1 MLVLCLHY
9 AYYSCTM
16 LTMPVLCLLCLY
28 YTYYA
33 CTMPIYYHP
42 SICRVFKS
50 LGHILTLNISKTI
63 EDITNIMYSESFY
76 SKFFMKCLKMLILST
91 GLPGFFCS
99 RIPNFQQLDAKIKC
113 EIPNF
118 LWFLLAI
125 RNKLSLSVNLL
136 YP

>member
-1 MLVLCLHY
+1 MFTIILALY
-9 AYYSCTM
+9 F
-16 LTMPVLCLLCLY
+16 LLKWGN
-28 YTYYA
+28 
-33 CTMPIYYHP
+33 
-42 SICRVFKS
+42 KS
-50 LGHILTLNISKTI
+50 LFLAPK
-63 EDITNIMYSESFY
+63 
-76 SKFFMKCLKMLILST
+76 T

-125 RNKLSLSVNLL
+125 RNKLSISVNLL

>member
-1 MLVLCLHY
+1 MNFANLLIQDCTKILIVPV
-9 AYYSCTM
+9 YSSSLLFCKTVYETNMQLTCTR
-16 LTMPVLCLLCLY
+16 
-28 YTYYA
+28 A
-33 CTMPIYYHP
+33 
-42 SICRVFKS
+42 
-50 LGHILTLNISKTI
+50 
-63 EDITNIMYSESFY
+63 
-76 SKFFMKCLKMLILST
+76 

-125 RNKLSLSVNLL
+125 RNKLSISVNLL